1 MFEDFLTM
9 FHVHFVFAKPDSFQD
24 KGGLVKYFE
33 WADVQYSQFMI
44 KVLQALEPRIFS
56 QG

>member
-56 QG
+56 HG